1 VDEARS
7 KVRRLRVALGGF
19 AVVVLVIT
27 GALGGVATALQWDGL
42 LSPGPA
48 WDDRY
53 TLNRIDTVG
62 TLHDDG
68 TFTVVEDIVAEWH
81 EPRRG
86 LIRDIAM
93 DAPGGTLGVDDI
105 EVTSDTQD
113 DVWFEVRNDDLPG
126 HVSVHLGE
134 EHDYRPLGQ
143 DHYRITYEL
152 QGLPAEV
159 DGTPT
164 LRWDAFG
171 FQWSTLIEEATVA
184 LELPGGE
191 HETSCVVGSEGQA
204 FECTRDSERAWSAED
219 LRPGRGMTVQAQLD
233 EAALDVGP
241 LPPAD
246 LGPLEEFSNL
256 AWQRLLMVFGLTLA
270 AALPLAGTVGTPA
283 TWARRRV
290 ARERV
295 DTVGAAYMP
304 PSGMRPLTGAPL
316 AAGEASGVDNDDLFA
331 AWLLDIQQ
339 RDLAALEPVKGGF
352 RVRRVEGGQPD
363 SQAEQQALEAL
374 VAGNAGWQTWNKKT
388 SPTQAK
394 KLDDRLTKLRQHH
407 VAVAGVPARFS
418 SRVGVLGAV
427 LIALA
432 ALIAWALWTS
442 TPVVSVAI
450 GVAVAGCWWASST
463 TDRWLRTAVAELD
476 ERTLPTWRQ
485 VEGLRRFV
493 GEAHAGQIDGLADD
507 PNVPLDSPYL
517 QLLPWVVAFGYG
529 EVWADKFPSQIGRA
543 TEQRHVYA
551 PIRPRDVRQVR
562 AVTKPP
568 SSSSSGGGGGASGGG
583 SGGGGGGGSSR

>member
-1 VDEARS
+1 VDEART
-7 KVRRLRVALGGF
+7 KVRRLRVALGGL
-19 AVVVLVIT
+19 AVAVLVVT

-53 TLNRIDTVG
+53 TINRIEAVG
-62 TLHDDG
+62 TLHGDG
-68 TFTVVEDIVAEWH
+68 TFTVVEDVVAEWH

-86 LIRDIAM
+86 LIRDISRE
-93 DAPGGTLGVDDI
+93 APGGLLAVDDI

-113 DVWFEVRNDDLPG
+113 DVWFEIVDGDIPN

-134 EHDYRPLGQ
+134 EHDFRPLGR

-152 QGLPAEV
+152 QGLPVSV

-164 LRWDAFG
+164 VRWDAFG
-171 FQWSTLIEEATVA
+171 FQWSTLIEEATVS
-184 LELPGGE
+184 LELPEGE
-191 HETSCVVGSEGQA
+191 HRTSCVVGSEGQA
-204 FECTRDSERAWSAED
+204 FECTPQGERAWSAED
-219 LRPGRGMTVQAQLD
+219 LRPGRGMTVQAELAEGTID
-233 EAALDVGP
+233 DAA
-241 LPPAD
+241 LPPAR
-246 LGPLEEFSNL
+246 LGPLEEFSDL
-256 AWQRLLMVFGLTLA
+256 AWQRLLTVLGLTLA
-270 AALPLAGTVGTPA
+270 AALPLAGTIGTPA
-283 TWARRRV
+283 TWGRRRL

-295 DTVGAAYMP
+295 DTVGAAYVP
-304 PSGMRPLTGAPL
+304 PNGMRPLTGAPL
-316 AAGEASGVDNDDLFA
+316 AAGEAAAVDNDDLFA

-339 RDLAALEPVKGGF
+339 RGLAQVEPIKGGF
-352 RVRRVEGGQPD
+352 RVRRLDGGRPD
-363 SQAEQQALEAL
+363 SVAEQEALEAL

-388 SPTQAK
+388 TATQAK
-394 KLDDRLTKLRQHH
+394 KLDDRLTKLRAHH
-407 VAVAGVPARFS
+407 AATAGVPTRFS

-432 ALIAWALWTS
+432 ALLAWALWES
-442 TPVVSVAI
+442 VPVVSVAI
-450 GVAVAGCWWASST
+450 GLAVAGCWWASTT
-463 TDRWLRTAVAELD
+463 TDRWLRTAVAALD
-476 ERTLPTWRQ
+476 DRTLPAWMQ
-485 VEGLRRFV
+485 AEGLRRFV

-529 EVWADKFPSQIGRA
+529 EVWADKFPNQIARA

-568 SSSSSGGGGGASGGG
+568 SSSSSGGGGGASGAG